1 MPARFLRVTKLA
13 SMPAGNQTVPPLSLQ
28 LPQGLSLSPSAKP
41 LNSALTTGLGA
52 GGVIQN
58 FASGCAG
65 CFLFFLFFASAKEA
79 ASRLVPAELASPST
93 STLPQSRLT
102 NLTILRATYFD
113 RLTNKTIK
121 EVALFVTLIAMA
133 F

>member
-1 MPARFLRVTKLA
+1 MRARFLRVTKLA

-41 LNSALTTGLGA
+41 LNSALPTGIGA

-65 CFLFFLFFASAKEA
+65 CFLFFLFS
-79 ASRLVPAELASPST
+79 LAREKQ
-93 STLPQSRLT
+93 LPDSCQQNWLHRQPQ
-102 NLTILRATYFD
+102 RYHKA
-113 RLTNKTIK
+113 
-121 EVALFVTLIAMA
+121 
-133 F
+133 